1 MDYAKITH
9 ELIKSAEKY
18 VKAELKRDA
27 NNLYSLKAEWWLPAV
42 RGGLPRGEYAG
53 EIVNLFSDGQT
64 TLVWYNPFE
73 STPEHPFCDGASR
86 FPDRICGIN
95 LVPGSIAHDVIYRE
109 LENIA
114 RAFGVSTSVVRKF
127 ADNVFKSVN
136 LAEND
141 GRKGAKTV
149 STLTFWGVRL
159 FGGIYHKRH
168 IATAGAL
175 ALVLL
180 SGCAGCVTSVFD
192 DPSGYS
198 SPDYEKVAVTN
209 DFATEAEAV
218 Q

>member
-9 ELIKSAEKY
+9 LLIKAAEKY
-18 VKAELKRDA
+18 VKAELEKDA
-27 NNLYSLKAEWWLPAV
+27 NNLYSLKAEWWLPAL
-42 RGGLPRGEYAG
+42 RGGLPKGEYEG
-53 EIVNLFSDGQT
+53 EYVNIFSDGKT

-73 STPEHPFCDGASR
+73 SMPENKICDGASR

-127 ADNVFKSVN
+127 ADDVFKSVN

-149 STLTFWGVRL
+149 STLTYWGVRL
-159 FGGIYHKRH
+159 FGGIYHRRH
-168 IATAGAL
+168 IATAI
-175 ALVLL
+175 LVMLML
-180 SGCAGCVTSVFD
+180 SGCAGCVSSSFE
-192 DPSGYS
+192 DPSDYT
-198 SPDYEKVAVTN
+198 SPVWERVAVAEVGATN
-209 DFATEAEAV
+209 ALP

>member
-9 ELIKSAEKY
+9 ELIKAAEKY
-18 VKAELKRDA
+18 VKAELKKDA

-53 EIVNLFSDGQT
+53 EIVNLFSDGKYT
-64 TLVWYNPFE
+64 IVWYTPFE
-73 STPEHPFCDGASR
+73 STPEHPVCDGASR
-86 FPDRICGIN
+86 FPDRFLGIN

-109 LENIA
+109 LERIA
-114 RAFGVSTSVVRKF
+114 KAFGVSTAVVRKF

-141 GRKGAKTV
+141 GKMGAKTV
-149 STLTFWGVRL
+149 STLTYWGVRL

-168 IATAGAL
+168 IATAVL
-175 ALVLL
+175 IMLLL
-180 SGCAGCVTSVFD
+180 SGCAGCVSSSFE
-192 DPSGYS
+192 DPSDYT
-198 SPDYEKVAVTN
+198 SPVWERVAVPEGGATN
-209 DFATEAEAV
+209 SLP